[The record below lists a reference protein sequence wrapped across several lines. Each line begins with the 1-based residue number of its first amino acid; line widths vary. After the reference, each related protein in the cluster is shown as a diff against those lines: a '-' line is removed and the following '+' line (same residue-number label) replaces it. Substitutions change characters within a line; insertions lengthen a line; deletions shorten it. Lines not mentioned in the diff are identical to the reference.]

1 MQAMQ
6 DDFTHIMGIGPK
18 VSSVLRSA
26 GIKTFT
32 KLAST
37 DIDKITEILEDENPS
52 LLRLT
57 DPSTWSEQARLASEG
72 DWEALTTLQENLKES
87 RRA

>member
-1 MQAMQ
+1 MQ

-18 VSSVLRSA
+18 VSSVLRSS
-26 GIKTFT
+26 GVTTFA
-32 KLAST
+32 KLAAT
-37 DIDKITEILEDENPS
+37 EIDKIMEILEDENPS

-57 DPSTWSEQARLASEG
+57 DPSTWSEQANLASEG
-72 DWEALTTLQENLKES
+72 DWEALAVLQENLKES